1 MTKPVWEASLE
12 EFRRAAASS
21 EPTPAGVAIAAA
33 SASYALGL
41 LTKVALVSGRHK
53 ESAAHAATLNSI
65 AETAAA
71 ESKRMLE
78 FAEQDIAA
86 FKAYIATNRL
96 PQSTNREIEAR
107 RRAILK
113 AARRAI
119 EIPLAAARSAA
130 AGLKLCAGATVATR
144 SSVLADLGAAASLLA
159 SAMHV
164 FLMCADSNLRQLA
177 PDSASFGEAFAD
189 RSDWENRANR
199 NAEMVLK
206 HVASALNSLPCE
218 SKSKS

>member
-1 MTKPVWEASLE
+1 MAKPVWEASLE

-86 FKAYIATNRL
+86 FKAYIASNRL
-96 PQSTNREIEAR
+96 TQSNDREIEAR
-107 RRAILK
+107 RRAILE

-130 AGLKLCAGATVATR
+130 AGLELCVEATGLTR
-144 SSVLADLGAAASLLA
+144 DSVLADLGAAATLLA
-159 SAMHV
+159 SAMRV
-164 FLMCADSNLRQLA
+164 FLMCANSNLRQLA
-177 PDSASFGEAFAD
+177 PHSASFGETFAE

-199 NAEMVLK
+199 NAETVRN
-206 HVASALNSLPCE
+206 HVASALNSLPGG
-218 SKSKS
+218 SRGKP